1 VQKDVLQ
8 ASTIG
13 EMLGLMF
20 EAYVSVG
27 PLPMGSVSTQAH
39 KSDVLGMIPNA
50 DITFKIKAWFKHELD
65 DEAVMLLDE
74 MMMLS
79 ANNNNNN
86 KEKEEDKNTQI
97 VLVDC
102 DYEDFADLSQSMIT
116 AYQDVVSVAR
126 GLESYG
132 SSSGLAKPKSFYGH
146 IFKGLDEDES
156 GMICKCVQNLYTIH
170 FEFEFVNLFF
180 FCASSD

>member
-79 ANNNNNN
+79 PTNNNN
-86 KEKEEDKNTQI
+86 KEEEEEDKNTQI

-102 DYEDFADLSQSMIT
+102 DYDDFADLSQSMIT

-132 SSSGLAKPKSFYGH
+132 SGGGGGSNMAKPTSFYGH

-156 GMICKCVQNLYTIH
+156 GMICKCARNLYTRALLSLNI
-170 FEFEFVNLFF
+170 
-180 FCASSD
+180 